1 MTRLVLMLLQLA
13 LAIGIPALIAR
24 FAPRRWRLWAVGL
37 WALAPVLIALA
48 LAGSEIASGKASPA
62 DLDKL
67 IYGLLLIG
75 SFLLLPWLI
84 ACAAGFALGAMLRG
98 RARPKPAA
106 PVPAPPPEE
115 DPSQIAEAPAAD
127 TDGPTLAPPCGWQA
141 AHVGFDG
148 DDLVLDGLPVWSL
161 SWRKEETTG
170 PVQLAHPAH
179 PNQQHVFTVYSIDDG
194 GRAARFAAAELSNGV
209 WGFYRWVAPA
219 DAPAGTSADGAL
231 RYEHDLGPQG
241 QGRYDSTAP
250 VARLHDQQTQAL
262 LFDGAAWRS
271 SRIVPQA
278 DGSLLLSL
286 EHAERQTI
294 FQIDPAARAFRDL
307 AAPEALRPLADLAG
321 AAAAA
326 RAACD
331 DPANTYLGRRVAP
344 DGSLL
349 VELQSVEWGNSHWVR
364 SPRVI
369 DIATGRVLLDLWG
382 TDWDA
387 WPSFPRPRTVR
398 LSFRRYHFGGAA
410 EAELEL
416 GRDRY
421 TLFESSGLTVGPLR
435 DLPRA
440 LEDAARRVV
449 AEAPPRQMIPPPRPT
464 ARNWLVALLIL
475 VGALALIAVA
485 TLVTLRLQGQSPPP
499 KLDTIPPMPGKP

>member
-1 MTRLVLMLLQLA
+1 
-13 LAIGIPALIAR
+13 
-24 FAPRRWRLWAVGL
+24 
-37 WALAPVLIALA
+37 
-48 LAGSEIASGKASPA
+48 
-62 DLDKL
+62 
-67 IYGLLLIG
+67 
-75 SFLLLPWLI
+75 
-84 ACAAGFALGAMLRG
+84 
-98 RARPKPAA
+98 
-106 PVPAPPPEE
+106 
-115 DPSQIAEAPAAD
+115 
-127 TDGPTLAPPCGWQA
+127 
-141 AHVGFDG
+141 
-148 DDLVLDGLPVWSL
+148 
-161 SWRKEETTG
+161 
-170 PVQLAHPAH
+170 
-179 PNQQHVFTVYSIDDG
+179 
-194 GRAARFAAAELSNGV
+194 
-209 WGFYRWVAPA
+209 
-219 DAPAGTSADGAL
+219 
-231 RYEHDLGPQG
+231 
-241 QGRYDSTAP
+241 
-250 VARLHDQQTQAL
+250 
-262 LFDGAAWRS
+262 
-271 SRIVPQA
+271 
-278 DGSLLLSL
+278 
-286 EHAERQTI
+286 
-294 FQIDPAARAFRDL
+294 
-307 AAPEALRPLADLAG
+307 
-321 AAAAA
+321 
-326 RAACD
+326 
-331 DPANTYLGRRVAP
+331 
-344 DGSLL
+344 
-349 VELQSVEWGNSHWVR
+349 VEWGNSHWVR